1 MKTKTINFILSNIC
15 GLSIFGILMLFLLSH
30 PQRSLDVDCICSF
43 TIDYGTGFGGRK
55 LIASI
60 TSLFFEDLSLHRLLK
75 IVYLVSIIGCAFFA
89 YCSNIF
95 IKKSNKYGENNYIA
109 SIYLLTLYVLGPA
122 SLFFLLTFPNLGRLD
137 FFLYMSCL
145 LFCFLFYHRKKNRT
159 AYFFFVTALIIINIL
174 IHHIFVATYLSFFVA
189 LFIYDIWER
198 GFNRNLFICH
208 FILGII
214 TVAVFLMVIIFSSMN
229 ITLDEAIHY
238 HPKFELSKKFIWF
251 IYYAHITDHIN
262 IYVLSNLK
270 KLIAEF
276 ILTVIFLLPLFYFG
290 HLIWKKVLSVQAKTG
305 KKLFYGMQ
313 ASFLL
318 FIPAFCITVDY
329 SRWFAA
335 FVFIQFLLLAYF
347 VFDKDSLYSN
357 IGDILGLYI
366 KKHILFCSILVVYCS
381 LLGLFG
387 SDRSFECV
395 EFILDK
401 MHIYKTVVQPPLEI
415 LQ

>member
-1 MKTKTINFILSNIC
+1 
-15 GLSIFGILMLFLLSH
+15 ML
-30 PQRSLDVDCICSF
+30 
-43 TIDYGTGFGGRK
+43 
-55 LIASI
+55 
-60 TSLFFEDLSLHRLLK
+60 
-75 IVYLVSIIGCAFFA
+75 
-89 YCSNIF
+89 
-95 IKKSNKYGENNYIA
+95 
-109 SIYLLTLYVLGPA
+109 
-122 SLFFLLTFPNLGRLD
+122 
-137 FFLYMSCL
+137 
-145 LFCFLFYHRKKNRT
+145 
-159 AYFFFVTALIIINIL
+159 
-174 IHHIFVATYLSFFVA
+174 
-189 LFIYDIWER
+189 
-198 GFNRNLFICH
+198 
-208 FILGII
+208 
-214 TVAVFLMVIIFSSMN
+214 
-229 ITLDEAIHY
+229 Y

-276 ILTVIFLLPLFYFG
+276 ILTVIFLLPLFYFW
-290 HLIWKKVLSVQAKTG
+290 HIIWKKVLSAQAKTG
-305 KKLFYGMQ
+305 KNLFYGMQ

-329 SRWFAA
+329 SCWFAA